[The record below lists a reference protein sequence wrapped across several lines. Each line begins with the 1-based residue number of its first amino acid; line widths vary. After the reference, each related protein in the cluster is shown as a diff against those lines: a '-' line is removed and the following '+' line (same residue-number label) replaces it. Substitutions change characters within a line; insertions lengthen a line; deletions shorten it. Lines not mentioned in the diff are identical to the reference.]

1 MSLYVWSYLCLFP
14 SPLMSAPVTADPAK
28 SSVGGLR
35 RIHGPDDPISSR
47 RLQRTEGKSSR
58 YTVEVSLIF
67 AWAHTAVLAAD
78 WQSVHLL
85 CCHLFQLKRWQPGW
99 NASALLQ
106 QGSPKIKLV
115 ERWLCQLSDQLLPL
129 SSQQEQHLLATR
141 WQLLVSTC
149 WAAGPDLCRPPQV
162 TPCFYTDLWHFQHS
176 TRMVS
181 VAVKLCN
188 TRLWKRVVQQSSYRG
203 HWYCAA
209 EINAE

>member
-35 RIHGPDDPISSR
+35 RIHGADDPISSR
-47 RLQRTEGKSSR
+47 CLQGTEGKSSR

-85 CCHLFQLKRWQPGW
+85 VK
-99 NASALLQ
+99 
-106 QGSPKIKLV
+106 
-115 ERWLCQLSDQLLPL
+115 RWLCQFSDRLLLL
-129 SSQQEQHLLATR
+129 SSQQQQHLLATK

-162 TPCFYTDLWHFQHS
+162 THCFYTDLWHLQGSNIVHGW
-176 TRMVS
+176 S
-181 VAVKLCN
+181 V
-188 TRLWKRVVQQSSYRG
+188 
-203 HWYCAA
+203 
-209 EINAE
+209 